1 MPNLI
6 RYSLNIYIALFVL
19 VQAVCAQ
26 SIGNYATVRN
36 TGVTYTSINLTGSAF
51 DSWRNTATFTQ
62 DDNRSDFTDI
72 GFDFWYNGIRYTQF
86 SVSTN
91 GFLDFSTSTDDG
103 GAVADA
109 FGYLN
114 SAFTEPNLANSTNPA
129 IAPFYD
135 DLMAQGG
142 TEALGNSIKYM
153 VTGAAPNRTLTV
165 EWINM
170 AVYGNVTPSLNF
182 QVKLV
187 ESTGVI
193 FVNYGVMNQGTFTF
207 SYSMGINGPIIAANP
222 TAAQLKMLQTVNTNV
237 LNNTEQNN
245 LSAMPAASSQYKFT
259 PPVPASIAGSVTFS
273 GTGQTGMT
281 LNWPNWATNEVGY
294 VIYNSTDGINY
305 NFVTQRP
312 ANSTNAAITG
322 LLPSTTYYWKVYAVT
337 EGCLS
342 NSINGTN
349 ATLPGGVKKSVTSG
363 NWNTANTWSPSG
375 VPTAYEDVIIV
386 NTHTVSINT
395 NAVCNSLSIGQGS
408 VTVLRFSGNTN
419 RTLTVSKDITV
430 ANLGIF
436 DVGTTSNATHQAEIT
451 NGNLINNGTVNL
463 ATDNNSLCDI
473 TFSKS
478 GNQTI
483 SGTGATTNFNLMTLS
498 MGTSINNVL
507 NVSSTNFT
515 APVNFLTINTGTFK
529 LSSTAAVNITPFSGT
544 ATIPQKGGLWVNSN
558 QATVNIG
565 ATLTMFGNVTV
576 SSGTLNVGNAAN
588 EDLLS
593 NGGFLTVSN
602 GLLNIAGK
610 YYATGINNLSKFTL
624 NGGTIIVPSVGST
637 NTTIAPFQIAGAG
650 SQFSM
655 TGGLLII
662 PREGGTGAQDLGYIN
677 TGSIGGAV
685 TGGTLQI
692 GNSAT
697 PAGQTIS
704 INTNYSIGGLHVNSA
719 NATAKLVTN
728 PINVINDVAITSGT
742 LNVSGLNITLGR
754 NWSNN
759 VGTFVPGAGTV
770 TFNSASAQTIYKPTG
785 ETFNNMVFSGG
796 GTKTLLSAITATNIT
811 INSGA
816 LLDVNTTNN
825 QVTLK
830 STFTNNGTFYAR
842 QGLVLLN
849 GTTAQSITGTSTT
862 NFYDLTLNNT
872 AGATLGQAQNLMN
885 TLTLNNGTFNTNA
898 KVFTML
904 SVAARTARI
913 AQITG
918 TGDII
923 GNVTVQRFVP
933 GGYTGWA
940 LLGTPVSSTL
950 TLQAWDDDIVISC
963 PTCPDGTAAG
973 FNSVYWYD
981 ETKPGTYDAVA
992 SYIPMTAITNQIL
1005 PNRGYWVYLGNGQVT
1020 TTNMLMDVTGP
1031 VRKFNN
1037 TIPLTR
1043 TNTGSPNDDGWNLI
1057 HNPYPS
1063 PIKWSLLRGAT
1074 ANLDNAIYMY
1084 NADLNGGAGGHASYV
1099 NGISSPAVG
1108 AGGIDDV
1115 IPMCQG
1121 FYVHSRGATAL
1132 NATEANKV
1140 AGNPT
1145 FLKMSQT
1152 SQVAVTQQMLRL
1164 YLDGPS
1170 SHHDETVLYIQPG
1183 ATDTLDQEYDALKM
1197 AGQDPAAPLIML
1209 QKNSTNFQ
1217 INGIAPITSTFSSP
1231 LKTTTGY
1238 AGTYTISLANFN
1250 SFPTGACISL
1260 YDTFTGI
1267 TTDLKTHNYVFTLS
1281 TATTTARF
1289 VLNIT
1294 LNPLSI
1300 SSDLI
1305 QPTCAQPAQGAI
1317 SAVGANSGPWNYY
1330 WKDAGGT
1337 AIKTSLNKATG
1348 DTLNNLSSGDYS
1360 LEMNTVGQCDN
1371 HDSTFTIISV
1381 DVPVAQFAAAD
1392 TVYIAGGGNV
1402 TFTNTSSNAISS
1414 EWNFGDNLGIS
1425 SASDPSYN
1433 YYTAGIYTVSLV
1445 ATSNGGCTDTVYKP
1459 IVVIADVVTGLSNNT
1474 APGSLLI
1481 KTLEKNEYLIQGSV
1495 AGQSVLNF
1503 KLFDAV
1509 GKLVMD
1515 YGNLDASNI
1524 NLPVDLT
1531 HQSPGTYFLNISG
1544 SDTAKTIKLPVR

>member
-1 MPNLI
+1 M
-6 RYSLNIYIALFVL
+6 
-19 VQAVCAQ
+19 
-26 SIGNYATVRN
+26 
-36 TGVTYTSINLTGSAF
+36 
-51 DSWRNTATFTQ
+51 
-62 DDNRSDFTDI
+62 
-72 GFDFWYNGIRYTQF
+72 
-86 SVSTN
+86 
-91 GFLDFSTSTDDG
+91 
-103 GAVADA
+103 
-109 FGYLN
+109 
-114 SAFTEPNLANSTNPA
+114 
-129 IAPFYD
+129 
-135 DLMAQGG
+135 
-142 TEALGNSIKYM
+142 
-153 VTGAAPNRTLTV
+153 
-165 EWINM
+165 
-170 AVYGNVTPSLNF
+170 
-182 QVKLV
+182 
-187 ESTGVI
+187 
-193 FVNYGVMNQGTFTF
+193 
-207 SYSMGINGPIIAANP
+207 
-222 TAAQLKMLQTVNTNV
+222 
-237 LNNTEQNN
+237 
-245 LSAMPAASSQYKFT
+245 
-259 PPVPASIAGSVTFS
+259 
-273 GTGQTGMT
+273 
-281 LNWPNWATNEVGY
+281 
-294 VIYNSTDGINY
+294 
-305 NFVTQRP
+305 QRP

-342 NSINGTN
+342 NSLNGTN
-349 ATLPGGVKKSVTSG
+349 ATLAGGVKKSITSG
-363 NWNTANTWSPSG
+363 NWNNASTWTPSG

-386 NTHTVSINT
+386 NTHTESNNT
-395 NAVCNSLSIGQGS
+395 NAECNSLTIGQGAATCLQF
-408 VTVLRFSGNTN
+408 VGNA
-419 RTLTVSKDITV
+419 RSLTVSKDITV
-430 ANLGIF
+430 ANQAVF
-436 DVGTTSNATHQAEIT
+436 NVRTNSNVTHRVEIT
-451 NGNLINNGTVNL
+451 DGNLINNGTL
-463 ATDNNSLCDI
+463 DFATDANSLCNI
-473 TFSKS
+473 TFSKNGNQNIS
-478 GNQTI
+478 GN
-483 SGTGATTNFNLMTLS
+483 GTTTDFNLMALN
-498 MGTSINNVL
+498 MGNSINNIL

-515 APVNFLTINTGTFK
+515 APANFLTINTGTFK
-529 LSSTAAVNITPFSGT
+529 LSSTSALNITPFSGT
-544 ATIPQKGGLWVNSN
+544 ATIPQKGGLWVNSS

-602 GLLNIAGK
+602 GLVNIAGK

-624 NGGTIIVPSVGST
+624 SGGSIIVPSVSST

-662 PREGGTGAQDLGYIN
+662 PREGGTGAQDLGYVN
-677 TGSIGGAV
+677 TGSIGGSV

-692 GNSAT
+692 GNPTT

-719 NATAKLVTN
+719 NATAKLTTN
-728 PINVINDVAITSGT
+728 SINVINDVAITSGT
-742 LNVSGLNITLGR
+742 LNANGLDITLGR

-759 VGTFVPGAGTV
+759 VGSFVPGAGTV
-770 TFNSASAQTIYKPTG
+770 TFSSASAQTIFKPAG
-785 ETFNNMVFSGG
+785 ETFNNMVFNGG

-830 STFTNNGTFYAR
+830 GSFTNNGTFNSQA
-842 QGLVLLN
+842 GLVLMN
-849 GTTAQSITGTSTT
+849 GTAIQNITGSSTT
-862 NFYDLTLNNT
+862 SFYDLTLNNN
-872 AGATLGQAQNLMN
+872 AGATLGHAQNLIN
-885 TLTLNNGTFNTNA
+885 TLTLNNGTFDTNA
-898 KVFTML
+898 QAFTML
-904 SVAARTARI
+904 STASQTARI

-918 TGDII
+918 TGNII

-940 LLGTPVSSTL
+940 LLGTPISSTL
-950 TLQAWDDDIVISC
+950 TLQAWDDDIPISC
-963 PTCPDGTAAG
+963 PACPDGTAGG
-973 FNSVYWYD
+973 FNSIYWYD

-992 SYIPMTAITNQIL
+992 SYIPMTAITNQVL

-1020 TTNMLMDVTGP
+1020 TTNILMDVTGP

-1063 PIKWSLLRGAT
+1063 PIKWSLLRGTT

-1145 FLKMSQT
+1145 FLKMNQT

-1197 AGQDPAAPLIML
+1197 AGQDPLAPLIML
-1209 QKNSTNFQ
+1209 QRNSTNFQ

-1238 AGTYTISLANFN
+1238 PGTYTISIANFN

-1281 TATTTARF
+1281 ASTTTARF

-1300 SSDLI
+1300 SSSLL
-1305 QPTCAQPAQGAI
+1305 QPTCAQPGQGAI
-1317 SAVGANSGPWNYY
+1317 NAVGANSGPWNYY
-1330 WKDAGGT
+1330 WKDAVGAT
-1337 AIKTSLNKATG
+1337 IKTSLNKATG
-1348 DTLNNLSSGDYS
+1348 DTLSNLSSGDYS

-1381 DVPVAQFAAAD
+1381 DVPMAQFTAAD
-1392 TVYIAGGGNV
+1392 TVFISGGGNV
-1402 TFTNTSSNAISS
+1402 TFTNTSSNSISS
-1414 EWNFGDNLGIS
+1414 EWNFGDNLGLS
-1425 SASDPSYN
+1425 SATDPSYN

-1445 ATSNGGCTDTVYKP
+1445 ATSNGGCTDTAYKP
-1459 IVVIADVVTGLSNNT
+1459 IVVIVDVTSLTTN
-1474 APGSLLI
+1474 AAMGSLLV
-1481 KTLEKNEYLIQGSV
+1481 KTLEKNQYLIQGSV
-1495 AGQSVLNF
+1495 TDQSVLNF

-1515 YGNLDASNI
+1515 YGNLNASNI
-1524 NLPVDLT
+1524 SLPVDLT
-1531 HQSPGTYFLNISG
+1531 HQSPGTYFLNITG
-1544 SDTAKTIKLPVR
+1544 ADTAKTIKLPVR